1 MAKRQGISLIKTFK
15 IATSGI
21 FTAIKKEKNIKIQLA
36 ILTVVIILGIILGI
50 SRIEWLIIILISSA
64 VLAAEIFNSAI
75 EQTCSYIDE
84 EHNLK
89 FGETKLA
96 RDIAAGAVWLLAIA
110 SMIIGALI
118 FLPYLLA
125 SF

>member
-1 MAKRQGISLIKTFK
+1 MVAYKKGSIFNPFQL
-15 IATSGI
+15 ATSGI
-21 FTAIKKEKNIKIQLA
+21 FKAIKEEKNLKIQLA
-36 ILTVVIILGIILGI
+36 ILSAVVIVGIILGI

-84 EHNLK
+84 KHNLK
-89 FGETKLA
+89 FGETELA

-110 SMIIGALI
+110 SMIIGVLI
-118 FLPYLLA
+118 FLPYILA
-125 SF
+125 SP